1 MHVAGMERGRWQ
13 KQRGRLIY
21 VHAAGRVLR
30 DEEVDNEDDAEDE
43 DEGDALN
50 SCTLII
56 NN

>member
-1 MHVAGMERGRWQ
+1 MERGRWQ

-30 DEEVDNEDDAEDE
+30 DVEVDNEDDAEDE